1 MATVEIDTG
10 TFEQTITDNNI
21 VLVDFW
27 ADWCG
32 PCKQFAPI
40 FDQSSEQ
47 HNDVVHA
54 KLDTDANQELAG
66 QLGIQGIPTLMAF
79 REGVL
84 VFNQAG
90 ALPANSLEEVVTAVK
105 NLDMDEV
112 HAQVNQAE
120 ADQAQSEQGQSEQG
134 QSEQG
139 QSGQA

>member
-1 MATVEIDTG
+1 MATVEITAD
-10 TFEQTITDNNI
+10 TFEKTITENDI

-32 PCKQFAPI
+32 PCKMFAPV
-40 FDQSSEQ
+40 FDKSSEQ
-47 HNDVVHA
+47 HDDVVHA

-66 QLGIQGIPTLMAF
+66 ALGIQGIPTLMAF

-90 ALPANSLEEVVTAVK
+90 ALPAKSLEEVVTAVK

-112 HAQVNQAE
+112 HAQVE
-120 ADQAQSEQGQSEQG
+120 KMKEEQGEAAG
-134 QSEQG
+134 E
-139 QSGQA
+139 

>member
-1 MATVEIDTG
+1 MATVAIDTG
-10 TFEQTITDNNI
+10 SFEQTITDNDM

-32 PCKQFAPI
+32 PCKQFGPI
-40 FDQSSEQ
+40 FDQSSQQ
-47 HNDVVHA
+47 HTDVVHA

-90 ALPANSLEEVVTAVK
+90 ALPANSLEEVITAVK

-112 HAQVNQAE
+112 HAQVNQAQ
-120 ADQAQSEQGQSEQG
+120 ADQEQTDQEQA
-134 QSEQG
+134 S
-139 QSGQA
+139 